1 MHGENQPRQSQ
12 VMIAVQ
18 VADKNVT
25 NFMDGYGV
33 VYELQLGTFTTIN
46 QKVMVLNVK
55 KLRRGES
62 AVSRQCSTGAKDGEF

>member
-1 MHGENQPRQSQ
+1 
-12 VMIAVQ
+12 MIAVQ

-62 AVSRQCSTGAKDGEF
+62 AVRRQCSTGAKNGEFEGQGSA